1 VSLGSFDDLW
11 DSLLPIG
18 REPSTGGYRRFAGTD
33 ADRQCRDWFTAQA
46 GKRGLDVEAD
56 EHHNLWAWWGDS
68 STPAVVTGSHLDSVP
83 DGGAYDGPLGVVS
96 AFAALDQLR
105 ADGLKPQR
113 PLGIVVFDEEE
124 GSTSGVS
131 CMGSRRL
138 TGAGAA
144 ALDRIGAYVELHIE
158 QGRALA
164 DLDAP
169 VGVATDIWPHGRWL
183 FTFTGRADH
192 AGTTRMEDRND
203 PMLTYAMT
211 ALAANK
217 RARLN
222 GARATFGRVEVEPNA
237 TNAIPSTVRAWLDA
251 RAPDEP
257 TLNGIVDEVS
267 GQAHDRAAR
276 DGTSLVIRTES
287 TTAAVEFDPALR
299 DRLAAVLGDV
309 PLLPT
314 AAGHD
319 AGILAQAGVPSAM
332 LFVRNPTGVSHSPQE
347 YAERGDCLA
356 GVDALARVLAELL
369 TR

>member
-1 VSLGSFDDLW
+1 MSFDSFDELW
-11 DSLLPIG
+11 ESLLPIG
-18 REPSTGGYRRFAGTD
+18 KDPETGGYRRFAGTD
-33 ADRQCRDWFTAQA
+33 ADRRCRDWFVEQA
-46 GKRGLDVEAD
+46 GKRGLEIEAD
-56 EHHNLWAWWGDS
+56 EHRNLWAWWGD
-68 STPAVVTGSHLDSVP
+68 PFGPGVVTGSHLDSVP

-105 ADGLKPQR
+105 ANGLRPER
-113 PLGIVVFDEEE
+113 PLAIVVFDEEE

-131 CMGSRRL
+131 CVGSRKL
-138 TGAGAA
+138 TSE
-144 ALDRIGAYVELHIE
+144 DRNRISAFVELHIE

-169 VGVATDIWPHGRWL
+169 VGVATGIWPHGRWR

-192 AGTTRMEDRND
+192 AGTTRMEDRSD

-222 GARATFGRVEVEPNA
+222 GARATFGRIEVEPNA

-251 RAPDEP
+251 RAPDEQ
-257 TLNGIVDEVS
+257 TLQGVLGEIS
-267 GQAHDRAAR
+267 AQARDRAAR
-276 DGTSLVIRTES
+276 DGTALEIRTES
-287 TTAAVEFDPALR
+287 TTAAVEFDPDLR
-299 DRLAAVLGDV
+299 DRLAKVLGDV
-309 PLLPT
+309 PVLPT

-347 YAERGDCLA
+347 HAERSDCLA